1 MATQIDL
8 AEVAQGTG
16 GFKIRGEAAHDG
28 AGGSVS
34 AAGDIN
40 GDGIADV
47 IVGAPFN
54 TGAGSQAGAAY
65 VVFGTA
71 SELADPVDLADVA
84 AGTGGF
90 KIQAETARDW
100 AGRSVSAA
108 GDVNGDGI
116 DDLIVGAPF
125 NDDGSGPGAAYV
137 VFGKDVDTEGG
148 FATPVNL
155 ADVAAG
161 TGGFKIEGEG
171 ALDEAGWSVSSLGD
185 INDDGFADLIVGAP
199 RNGSDYAGAA
209 YVVFGKDVDTD
220 GGLATPVHLAD
231 VAAGTGGF
239 KILGEAAID
248 RAGWSVSSAGDV
260 NNDGFTDLIVGASL
274 NNGGG
279 SNAGAAYV
287 VFGTASAPAGPVS
300 LADVAAGTGGFK
312 IQGEDADGETGWSVS
327 SAGDVNGDGFD
338 DVIVGALRNGTD
350 YDGAAYV
357 VFGKASGFA
366 NPVDLDTVA
375 AGIGG
380 FKIQAENTGNYAGW
394 SVSSAGD
401 VNGDGLD
408 DVIVGAPGNNNS
420 AGAAYVVFGKNVD
433 VVGGFATPVELAD
446 VAAGSGG
453 FKIQGENA
461 GESAGYSVSSAGDVD
476 GDGFADLIVGAPG
489 TSGLTGAAYVV
500 YGFAT
505 GPTARDDSFA
515 TGENSVLT
523 GQNVITN
530 TVPNGADSDPQGD
543 VLTVLQVNGS
553 AGNVGTAVAGSS
565 GGLFTIAANGA
576 LIFNPNGDFETLSN
590 GQSRNT
596 TATYTI
602 TERDGGFS
610 TATVTVTVQ
619 GANEADIFTTG
630 NDTRDLNAY
639 NLAAYTNAQATRALG
654 GNDIVQLSQTQ
665 KLGVLFEA
673 GAGNDTLTG
682 SSSGDQVHGDG
693 GKDRLLGEN
702 GNDSLWGDAGDD
714 SLNGGNGH
722 DVLLAGDGFDY
733 VTGGAGN
740 DSFVFADSGTA
751 ASPEQDAVTDF
762 AFGLVSG
769 NKDLIDL
776 RAFDLVDWTGSDSQI
791 TVTGSGSARTIYV
804 DLNNDHNAANNTTQ
818 AEAIIYV
825 NAGLGGFVRN
835 FIISDSNP
843 LADVLV

>member
-54 TGAGSQAGAAY
+54 TGAGNQAGAAY

-148 FATPVNL
+148 LATPVN
-155 ADVAAG
+155 
-161 TGGFKIEGEG
+161 
-171 ALDEAGWSVSSLGD
+171 
-185 INDDGFADLIVGAP
+185 
-199 RNGSDYAGAA
+199 
-209 YVVFGKDVDTD
+209 
-220 GGLATPVHLAD
+220 LAD

-260 NNDGFTDLIVGASL
+260 NDDGFTDLIVGASL

-279 SNAGAAYV
+279 RNAGAAYV

-300 LADVAAGTGGFK
+300 LADIAAGTGGFK
-312 IQGEDADGETGWSVS
+312 IQGENTDGETGWSVS

-338 DVIVGALRNGTD
+338 DVIVGALRNGID
-350 YDGAAYV
+350 YAGAAYV

-804 DLNNDHNAANNTTQ
+804 DLNNDHNAANNTAQ

>member
-28 AGGSVS
+28 AGGAVS
-34 AAGDIN
+34 AACDSN

-54 TGAGSQAGAAY
+54 TGAGNQAGAAY

-209 YVVFGKDVDTD
+209 YVVFGKDVDTE
-220 GGLATPVHLAD
+220 GGLATPVNLAD

-260 NNDGFTDLIVGASL
+260 NDDGFTDLIVGASL

-279 SNAGAAYV
+279 RNAGAAYV

-300 LADVAAGTGGFK
+300 LADIAAGTGGFK
-312 IQGEDADGETGWSVS
+312 IQGENTDGETGWSVS

-338 DVIVGALRNGTD
+338 DVIVGALRNGID
-350 YDGAAYV
+350 YAGAAYV

-804 DLNNDHNAANNTTQ
+804 DLNNDHNAANNTAQ